1 MSARTAIRR
10 GAPIA
15 GLAALALLAG
25 SCAYYNTFYL
35 ARRYYDQ
42 AALHQPYLVDRPTTV
57 DNLNFNKSIDY
68 SKKVIAQYTKSKWVD
83 DAYLLWA
90 RALLGKD
97 DPRQTVNMLLDF
109 DTRYPNSPLKLEAR
123 FFLGVGYRQSLK
135 YTEAERTLSEF
146 LEKAPRNALAPYAA
160 LERARARV
168 GLQDYAGAVA
178 SAGQVL
184 EHWPHSKL
192 APQARLV
199 RGNAALSAGDFER
212 ARGDFH
218 ALGDDARDDEER
230 LGYLMREADC
240 LEAAHD
246 YAREL
251 ALLKDAQ
258 SHEVEPV
265 PPPEP
270 TTTVSQGTQSAP
282 VIQNVSDRYG
292 RLMVRIGTVALLEG
306 RVDDAVAAYRSV
318 VHSYPHTPLA
328 AEAQYRIGY
337 AYETTADDFD
347 KARDEY
353 ARVRDIANSAFAA
366 QAGSR
371 LANLDRLAKFKG
383 TGKDS
388 LGSSAE
394 AAFLL
399 AEQYLFQVSKPERAL
414 EEYRK
419 IEQQFAGTPYAA
431 KAITA
436 EAWVL
441 SRKLDR
447 KAEADSLFWVVVREH
462 PATEAQLAARDY
474 LEMEGAQV
482 PENLIQLPLHPLL
495 AVADTLPALTPPPAG
510 PLPLGA
516 TAAGADSIGPKRP
529 PGALLPGAT
538 LLGQAPPPVAPGF
551 ASPGS
556 PATPYAG
563 PPPPPPQAGPYEGPP
578 APGNAPPAPY
588 AGPPSPAPSGP
599 PGPPATPGV
608 QGAPNASAGPAR
620 DTTRAVRPDS
630 SGAPRRP

>member
-1 MSARTAIRR
+1 VSAGHALRR
-10 GAPIA
+10 GARIA
-15 GLAALALLAG
+15 ALLGLALPAG
-25 SCAYYNTFYL
+25 ACAYYNTFYL

-42 AALHQPYLVDRPTTV
+42 AALRQPYLVDRPTTV
-57 DNLNFNKSIDY
+57 DNVNFNKSIDY
-68 SKKVIAQYTKSKWVD
+68 SKKVIAQYAKSKWVD

-168 GLQDYAGAVA
+168 GLRDYAGAVA

-184 EHWPHSKL
+184 ERWPHSKL
-192 APQARLV
+192 GPQARLV
-199 RGNAALSAGDFER
+199 RGNSALSAGDYER
-212 ARGDFH
+212 ARADFH

-240 LEAAHD
+240 LEGAHD

-270 TTTVSQGTQSAP
+270 TATQGTQSAP
-282 VIQNVSDRYG
+282 VMQYASDRYG

-328 AEAQYRIGY
+328 AEAQYRVGY

-366 QAGSR
+366 QASSR

-383 TGKDS
+383 STRDS

-399 AEQYLFQVSKPERAL
+399 AEQYLFQISKPERAL

-482 PENLIQLPLHPLL
+482 PEDLIQLPLHPLL

-516 TAAGADSIGPKRP
+516 TAAGADSIGPRRA
-529 PGALLPGAT
+529 PGALLPGAA

-556 PATPYAG
+556 PTTPYAG
-563 PPPPPPQAGPYEGPP
+563 PPPPPPQAGTGAPYEGPP
-578 APGNAPPAPY
+578 APGPAPAPAY
-588 AGPPSPAPSGP
+588 AGPPA
-599 PGPPATPGV
+599 PPATPGV
-608 QGAPNASAGPAR
+608 QGAPNAAAAPAR
-620 DTTRAVRPDS
+620 DTARAVRPDS